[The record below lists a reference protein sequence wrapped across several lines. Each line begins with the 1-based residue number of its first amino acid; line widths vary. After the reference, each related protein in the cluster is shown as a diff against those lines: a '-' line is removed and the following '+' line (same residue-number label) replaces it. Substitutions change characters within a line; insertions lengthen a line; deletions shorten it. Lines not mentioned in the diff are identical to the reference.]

1 MVSYGAMAVDPSATS
16 SQKHVGLPCTVR
28 SGTDKPCFWW
38 GAATT
43 SRNSGPAQVKP
54 APTLDAAEN
63 RGAPSPPPENSGEQP
78 IPLPEADR
86 GPGAPDGAA
95 VGRSAARS
103 AHGATVGRRGP
114 RSAEA
119 IAGPPASG
127 AHRSSSAVTRCAGRF
142 WAEIQ
147 RYRLH
152 RFRTRCFRSCP
163 NRRPPDRQRDS
174 KAAEITFHLLKASW

>member
-1 MVSYGAMAVDPSATS
+1 MEPWRSTRVRLRAKNMLGYPARSEAELTSPASGGGRLRLLATL
-16 SQKHVGLPCTVR
+16 GLPR
-28 SGTDKPCFWW
+28 SSPLPLWMPLKI
-38 GAATT
+38 GA
-43 SRNSGPAQVKP
+43 P
-54 APTLDAAEN
+54 
-63 RGAPSPPPENSGEQP
+63 PSPPPENSGEQP